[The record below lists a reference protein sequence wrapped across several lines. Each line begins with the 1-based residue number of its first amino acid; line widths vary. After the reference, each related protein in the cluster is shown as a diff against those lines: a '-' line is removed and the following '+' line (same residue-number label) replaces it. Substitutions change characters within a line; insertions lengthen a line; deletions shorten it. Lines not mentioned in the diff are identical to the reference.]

1 MKKILFPV
9 FCLALFTTLAPAL
22 DRESAVA
29 RLQTDVTF
37 LASDACEGRGPGTA
51 GIDKA
56 ADYVAAA
63 FKAAGLK
70 GGMPDG
76 SYFQPFVIKGNPD
89 LGSPNALTLTM
100 PSGPT
105 VIRGLGMDFWP
116 LGLSAS
122 GAAEAPVVFV
132 GYGASVPTAHYDDFH
147 GVDVAGKVVLLI
159 RKLPRYGQDKHPFG
173 DDQTVQQAASWAAK
187 VDNAEQRKAAAVLVC
202 NDANEPDDALADL
215 ARTGGGSAAI
225 PAVQVT
231 RAIANQMLRDGIG
244 QTLADVEKA
253 IDADLKPRSAA
264 LKGVTAKL
272 QVTVVRKPVNVKNIV
287 AVLDGAGPLA
297 KETVVLGAHYDH
309 LGYGGRDS
317 LAPGQK
323 AIHHGADDNASG
335 TAALV
340 ELARRFAAEP
350 RGANATPLARRR
362 IVFLAFSAEEVGLLG
377 SAHYTKEPRF
387 PLEDTTAMVN
397 LDMVGRLKDDA
408 NGKPRLE
415 VGGAGTAKEFN
426 DLLDRINGKSAFDL
440 RKNAA
445 GVGPSDHTSFY
456 MKGVPVFF
464 FFTGLHREYHKPTDT
479 ADLINYPGLA
489 KVTDFVESLART
501 LATDPKRPEYVK
513 GMTGSFSGGSGGVGV
528 PRMGFMP
535 GDYSD
540 DAGGVLVASVNKGGP
555 AEKGGIRDGDLIVEV
570 AGRPIKN
577 MGAYMVVMG
586 TQRRG
591 QPVEITVVRKGE
603 RVKVTV
609 TPQ

>member
-1 MKKILFPV
+1 MDSMMKKLSVAVLILASV
-9 FCLALFTTLAPAL
+9 TALAPAL

-29 RLQTDVTF
+29 RLKTDMTF

-70 GGMPDG
+70 GAMPDG
-76 SYFQPFVIKGNPD
+76 SYFQPFVIKG
-89 LGSPNALTLTM
+89 SPEIGEPNTFTASLA
-100 PSGPT
+100 SGPIPRQT
-105 VIRGLGMDFWP
+105 LGTDFQP
-116 LGLSAS
+116 LGLSGS
-122 GAAEAPVVFV
+122 GSAEAPVVFV
-132 GYGASVPTAHYDDFH
+132 GYGASVPNAHYDDFH
-147 GVDVAGKVVLLI
+147 GIDVDGKIVLMI
-159 RKLPRYGQDKHPFG
+159 RKLPRYGQDKHPLG
-173 DDQTVQQAASWAAK
+173 DDQTIQQAASWAAK
-187 VDNAEQRKAAAVLVC
+187 IDNAEQRKAAAVLVC
-202 NDANEPDDALADL
+202 NDAGEPDDALADL
-215 ARTGGGSAAI
+215 VRTGGGAAAI
-225 PAVQVT
+225 PAVQIK
-231 RAIANQMLRDGIG
+231 RATAERMLRDGMG
-244 QTLADVEKA
+244 QTLAEIEKVIDV
-253 IDADLKPRSAA
+253 DLKPRSAA
-264 LKGVTAKL
+264 LKGVAAKV
-272 QVTVVRKPVNVKNIV
+272 QVTVVRKPVNVKNVV
-287 AVLDGAGPLA
+287 AVLEGAGPLA
-297 KETVVLGAHYDH
+297 KETVVIGAHYDH

-317 LAPGQK
+317 LAPGKK

-340 ELARRFAAEP
+340 ELARRLAVDP
-350 RGANATPLARRR
+350 PANRRR
-362 IVFLAFSAEEVGLLG
+362 TVFLAFSGEEVGLLG
-377 SAHYTKEPRF
+377 SAHYAKEPLF
-387 PLEDTTAMVN
+387 PLEETTAMIN
-397 LDMVGRLKDDA
+397 LDMVGRLRDDA
-408 NGKPRLE
+408 GGKPRLE
-415 VGGAGTAKEFN
+415 VGGTGTGKEFN
-426 DLLDRINGKSAFDL
+426 DLLDRLNGKYGFEL
-440 RKNAA
+440 RKNSA

-489 KVTDFVESLART
+489 KVTDFVEGLVRH
-501 LATDPKRPEYVK
+501 LATEPKRPEYVK
-513 GMTGSFSGGSGGVGV
+513 GMTGSFNGDTARMSV

-555 AEKGGIRDGDLIVEV
+555 AETGGIKDGDLIVEI

>member
-1 MKKILFPV
+1 MARRFLAGVTLVVV
-9 FCLALFTTLAPAL
+9 FAALAPAL

-29 RLQTDVTF
+29 RLRADVAF

-56 ADYVAAA
+56 ADYAAAA

-70 GGMPDG
+70 GGMRDG
-76 SYFQPFVIKGNPD
+76 SYFQPFVIKGNPEI
-89 LGSPNALTLTM
+89 GTPNSLSVSLT
-100 PSGPT
+100 SGPS
-105 VIRGLGMDFWP
+105 RGQTLGTDFQP
-116 LGLSAS
+116 LGLSGS
-122 GAAEAPVVFV
+122 GLAEAPVVFV
-132 GYGASVPTAHYDDFH
+132 GYGASVPAAHYDDFH
-147 GVDVAGKVVLLI
+147 GVDVAGKVVLMI
-159 RKLPRYGQDKHPFG
+159 RKLPRYGQDQHPFG
-173 DDQTVQQAASWAAK
+173 DDQTIQQAASWAAK
-187 VDNAEQRKAAAVLVC
+187 IDNPEQHKAAAVLVC
-202 NDANEPDDALADL
+202 NDAGEPDDALADL
-215 ARTGGGSAAI
+215 VRTGGGAASI
-225 PAVQVT
+225 PAVQIK
-231 RAIANQMLRDGIG
+231 RAAADRMLRDGMG
-244 QTLADVEKA
+244 QTLADIEKA
-253 IDADLKPRSAA
+253 IDADLKSRSAA
-264 LKGVTAKL
+264 LKGVTAKV
-272 QVTVVRKPVNVKNIV
+272 QVTIVRKPVHVKNVV

-297 KETVVLGAHYDH
+297 KETVIVGAHYDH

-335 TAALV
+335 TAAIV
-340 ELARRFAAEP
+340 ELARRLVADP
-350 RGANATPLARRR
+350 PANRRR
-362 IVFLAFSAEEVGLLG
+362 LVFLAFSAEEVGLLG
-377 SAHYTKEPRF
+377 SAHYAKEPLF
-387 PLEDTTAMVN
+387 PLEDTTAMIN

-408 NGKPRLE
+408 DGKPRLE
-415 VGGAGTAKEFN
+415 VGGTGTAKEFN
-426 DLLDRINGKSAFDL
+426 DLLDRLNAQSGFAL
-440 RKNAA
+440 RKNSA

-489 KVTDFVESLART
+489 KVTDFVESLVRH
-501 LATDPKRPEYVK
+501 LATEPKRPEYVK
-513 GMTGSFSGGSGGVGV
+513 GMTGSFSGDTARMSV

-555 AEKGGIRDGDLIVEV
+555 AEKGGIQDGDLIVEI

-577 MGAYMVVMG
+577 MGAYMLVMA

-591 QPVEITVVRKGE
+591 QPVEITVQRKSE
-603 RVKVTV
+603 RLKVTV